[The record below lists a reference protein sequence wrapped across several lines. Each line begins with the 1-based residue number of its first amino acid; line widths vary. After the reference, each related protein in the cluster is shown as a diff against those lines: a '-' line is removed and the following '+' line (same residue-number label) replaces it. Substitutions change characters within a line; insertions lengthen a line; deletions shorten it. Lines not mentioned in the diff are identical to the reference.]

1 MNSKATLKD
10 SVKETA
16 EKAVEN
22 VTENVVEE
30 TVFETEEPHFTLT
43 INVPQL
49 PGKTQVL
56 VSVPFIG
63 LSHSL
68 Y

>member
-1 MNSKATLKD
+1 MDSGTTLKD

-16 EKAVEN
+16 EKLV
-22 VTENVVEE
+22 ENVVED
-30 TVFETEEPHFTLT
+30 TVVEAEEPHFTLT

-56 VSVPFIG
+56 VS
-63 LSHSL
+63 LH
-68 Y
+68 

>member
-1 MNSKATLKD
+1 MESKTTLKD

-16 EKAVEN
+16 EKV
-22 VTENVVEE
+22 VENVVENVVE
-30 TVFETEEPHFTLT
+30 DTVIEPEEPHFTLT

-56 VSVPFIG
+56 VSVLF
-63 LSHSL
+63 L
-68 Y
+68 